1 MLLHVTKAEYAG
13 EYKLRLKFN
22 NGAQGI
28 VDLEPELYGEVFEP
42 LRDKAVFKQ
51 FVLTSRTD
59 EWPTG
64 ADFAPEFLL
73 EAAGLAPALASASYR
88 TSTTQ
93 GASAEVAI
101 HESAEPYTT
110 PARETEES

>member
-13 EYKLRLKFN
+13 EYKFRLKFN

-42 LRDKAVFKQ
+42 LRDKSVFKQ
-51 FVLTSRTD
+51 FILTSRTV

-73 EAAGLAPALASASYR
+73 EAAGLAPAHTNASY
-88 TSTTQ
+88 Q
-93 GASAEVAI
+93 IPVAHGAQAVVAI
-101 HESAEPYTT
+101 HESTEPYEVSTR
-110 PARETEES
+110 ATEES

>member
-1 MLLHVTKAEYAG
+1 MLLHVTKAEYIG

-42 LRDKAVFKQ
+42 LRDKDVFQQ
-51 FVLTSRTD
+51 FILTSRTV

-73 EAAGLAPALASASYR
+73 EAAGLARARTPALYQIPATHGVPAM
-88 TSTTQ
+88 
-93 GASAEVAI
+93 VAV
-101 HESAEPYTT
+101 HEPAEPYEAS
-110 PARETEES
+110 ARETEE